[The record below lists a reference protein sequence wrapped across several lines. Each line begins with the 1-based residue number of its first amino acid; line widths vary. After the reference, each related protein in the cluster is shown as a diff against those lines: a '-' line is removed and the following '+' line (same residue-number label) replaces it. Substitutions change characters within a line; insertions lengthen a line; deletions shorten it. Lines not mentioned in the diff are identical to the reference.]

1 MELRIGKLKNVSDH
15 ALKLQRRFGDALRA
29 ERLGRKI
36 SQERLALSSGI
47 SPTYVGE
54 VERGEKMAS
63 LEIITRLAKAL
74 HLSGAEL
81 LRKAGL

>member
-1 MELRIGKLKNVSDH
+1 VSQPSV
-15 ALKLQRRFGDALRA
+15 KLQRRFGDALRI
-29 ERLGRKI
+29 ERTARKM

-47 SPTYVGE
+47 SPTYAGE

-63 LEIITRLAKAL
+63 LEIIVRLARAM
-74 HLSGAEL
+74 HMTGAEL

>member
-1 MELRIGKLKNVSDH
+1 VSDY
-15 ALKLQRRFGDALRA
+15 ALKIQRRFGDALRA
-29 ERLGRKI
+29 ERTARKM

-63 LEIITRLAKAL
+63 LEIILRLAKAM
-74 HLSGAEL
+74 HLSAAEL
-81 LRKAGL
+81 LKKAGL

>member
-1 MELRIGKLKNVSDH
+1 MSDY
-15 ALKLQRRFGDALRA
+15 ALKIQRRFGDALRT
-29 ERLGRKI
+29 ERTGRKM

-63 LEIITRLAKAL
+63 LEIILRLAKAM
-74 HLSGAEL
+74 HLTGAEL